1 LGSVRENLR
10 RVREGIAEAAL
21 RSGRRPEEVKLIGAT
36 KGVPPER
43 ILEAVEAGLDTIGE
57 NYVQEAQRKYEVIG
71 DRVKWHMIGRLQSN
85 KAKHAVRLFE
95 VIHSLSSLK
104 LAQELQKR
112 AQKEGRRI
120 RVLVQVNL
128 SGEETKAG
136 VSPEGLPELIRAA
149 VGMPNLEV
157 LGLMTM
163 PPYSEDPEDS
173 RPFFRRL
180 RELRDRLAEGG
191 IILRELSMGM
201 SNDYKVAVEEG
212 ATMVRIGTAIF
223 GPRGR

>member
-1 LGSVRENLR
+1 LDSIRENLK
-10 RVREGIAEAAL
+10 RVQERIAEAAL
-21 RSGRRPEEVKLIGAT
+21 RSGRRPEEVRLVGAT

-57 NYVQEAQRKYEVIG
+57 NYVQEAQRKYEIIG
-71 DRVKWHMIGRLQSN
+71 GRVKWHMIGRLQTN

-104 LAQELQKR
+104 LALELQKR
-112 AQKEGRRI
+112 AEREGRRI

-136 VSPEGLPELIRAA
+136 VSPEGLPELIRT
-149 VGMPNLEV
+149 VLGMSNLEV
-157 LGLMTM
+157 SGLMTM
-163 PPYSEDPEDS
+163 PPYSEDPENS

-180 RELRDRLAEGG
+180 RELRDRLSEEG
-191 IILRELSMGM
+191 IILPELSMGM
-201 SNDYKVAVEEG
+201 SNDYEVAVEEG

-223 GPRGR
+223 GPRSR

>member
-1 LGSVRENLR
+1 MDSIRENLK
-10 RVREGIAEAAL
+10 RVQERIAEAAL
-21 RSGRRPEEVKLIGAT
+21 RSGRRPEEVRLVGAT

-57 NYVQEAQRKYEVIG
+57 NYVQEAQRKYEIIG
-71 DRVKWHMIGRLQSN
+71 GRVKWHMIGRLQTN

-104 LAQELQKR
+104 LALELQKR
-112 AQKEGRRI
+112 AEREGRRI

-136 VSPEGLPELIRAA
+136 VSPEGLPELIRT
-149 VGMPNLEV
+149 VLGMSNLEV
-157 LGLMTM
+157 SGLMTM
-163 PPYSEDPEDS
+163 PPYSEDPENS

-180 RELRDRLAEGG
+180 RELRDRLSEEG
-191 IILRELSMGM
+191 IILPELSMGM
-201 SNDYKVAVEEG
+201 SNDYEVAVEEG

-223 GPRGR
+223 GPRSR

>member
-1 LGSVRENLR
+1 MGSVRENLK

-191 IILRELSMGM
+191 IILPELSMGM
-201 SNDYKVAVEEG
+201 SNDYQVAVEEG

>member
-1 LGSVRENLR
+1 MGSVRENLR